1 MLLLLLLLLRINELS
16 RRITSS
22 TSAYAVRL
30 SSNSSS
36 DSSSSSASSSSS
48 EPSKSS
54 SPVPY
59 VMTLISSDIVEC
71 CTDFFD
77 DTSWSVFRMVRVV
90 IVKAFKC
97 CAIRSSDISN
107 ASFVSSAFSSWI
119 CMLLLSPRNF
129 IIILVRS
136 VSLYLPDAVV

>member
-36 DSSSSSASSSSS
+36 DSSSSASSSSS

-77 DTSWSVFRMVRVV
+77 DTGWSVFRMVRVV